1 MKGWLSR
8 AGWACTLLVLGS
20 CHAGIRI
27 TARPQITIRTA
38 AQVRIQATAHA
49 RAQTAVA
56 VEMEGA
62 AEPEFFGI
70 PLGDAQDIVFVLDR
84 SGSMDEYAQG
94 RMADVHKDDGPT
106 TSPRKIDVAQA
117 ELLEALQRLPEGTR
131 LNVIFFDQ
139 GLEGFA
145 QQSVAL
151 EPKTRDDL
159 IAFVKATVPYGSTAL
174 APALRTAFLMN
185 APRVVL
191 LSDGL
196 GNVGG
201 DSEDIL
207 RDAREAMLGDVRI
220 DTIGLGPDQDRILL
234 ETLAAESGGIYQRL

>member
-1 MKGWLSR
+1 M
-8 AGWACTLLVLGS
+8 CTLLAIAG
-20 CHAGIRI
+20 CHAGVRI

-38 AQVRIQATAHA
+38 AQVSIQATAQA
-49 RAQTAVA
+49 RAQTVVA
-56 VEMEGA
+56 VEIEGA

-70 PLGDAQDIVFVLDR
+70 PLGDAHDIVFVLDR
-84 SGSMDEYAQG
+84 SGSMDEFAQG
-94 RMADVHKDDGPT
+94 RVAELQKDEGVAT
-106 TSPRKIDVAQA
+106 APRKIDVAQA
-117 ELLEALQRLPEGTR
+117 ELLDALHRLPEGTR

-145 QQSVAL
+145 PQAVAL
-151 EPKTRDDL
+151 EAKTRDDL
-159 IAFVKATVPYGSTAL
+159 VTFVKASMPYGSTAL

-220 DTIGLGPDQDRILL
+220 DTVGLGPDQDAILL
-234 ETLAAESGGIYQRL
+234 QTLAAESGGIYQRL